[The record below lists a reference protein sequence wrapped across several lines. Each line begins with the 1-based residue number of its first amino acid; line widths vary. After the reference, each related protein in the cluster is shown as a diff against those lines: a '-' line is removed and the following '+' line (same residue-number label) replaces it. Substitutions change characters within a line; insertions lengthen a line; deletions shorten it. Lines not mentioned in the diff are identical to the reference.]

1 MSSSSF
7 SGRITGA
14 VKVGAIVGRPVAHS
28 LSPVIHNAWI
38 EAAGMDAA
46 YVAFAPA
53 DEAAFETLVA
63 GGRAG
68 FVRGLNVTAPFKEQ
82 AFALADTTSETARIS
97 SSSNLLTFRDGQVH
111 ADSTDGLGLL
121 GAIAEQAPALSLDGA
136 VVALLGA
143 GGAARAAAAA
153 LVGAGATVR
162 VVNRTV
168 ERAEALA
175 DDLGKSGLGGVEAW
189 PVGDDALEGAA
200 LIVNA
205 LSVQPEIDL
214 GRLDPAT
221 VAMDMTYRP
230 LATPFLRSVRARGLT
245 TVDGLAMLIGQAG
258 PSFEAIFD
266 RPPPDFDVRPVC
278 LKVLG
283 EAG

>member
-1 MSSSSF
+1 MRSSAV

-38 EAAGMDAA
+38 EAGGLDAA
-46 YVAFAPA
+46 YIAFSPA
-53 DEAAFETLVA
+53 DDSDFDLLVA
-63 GGRAG
+63 AGRAG
-68 FVRGLNVTAPFKEQ
+68 FVRGLNVTAPFKER

-97 SSSNLLTFRDGQVH
+97 SSANLLTFRDGRVH
-111 ADSTDGLGLL
+111 ADSTDGIGLL
-121 GAIAEQAPALSLDGA
+121 GAIAEQAPALSLNGA
-136 VVALLGA
+136 VVAMLGA

-153 LVGAGATVR
+153 LTGAGATVR
-162 VVNRTV
+162 VVNRTP

-175 DDLGKSGLGGVEAW
+175 ADLGAGVEAW
-189 PVGDDALEGAA
+189 PVGQASLEGAA

-205 LSVQPEIDL
+205 LSVQPDIDL

-221 VAMDMTYRP
+221 VVMDMTYRP
-230 LATPFLRSVRARGLT
+230 LVTPFLRAARARGLT

-258 PSFEAIFD
+258 PSFESIFD
-266 RPPPDFDVRPVC
+266 TAAPDFDVRPIC

-283 EAG
+283 EAE